1 MKKNLK
7 YKSELLRSMKMLSK
21 KSNTIFLGQS
31 VLYSGNSIFN
41 TLVSVPKNK
50 KIEFPV
56 AEELQMGFSMG
67 LAINGY
73 LPITC
78 YPRFDFLLLAC
89 NQMINH
95 LDKIQYMS
103 QKQFKPKVIIR
114 TSVGSKKP
122 LDGGVQHT
130 QNYTKI
136 FEKILTEIEVIYL
149 DNPKTIFKTFK
160 RCADPRI
167 KKSFLIIEN
176 GDYYNEK

>member
-1 MKKNLK
+1 
-7 YKSELLRSMKMLSK
+7 MKMLSK
-21 KSNTIFLGQS
+21 IKNTIFLGQS

-41 TLVSVPKNK
+41 TLISVPKNK
-50 KIEFPV
+50 RIEFPV
-56 AEELQMGFSMG
+56 AEEMQMGFSMG
-67 LAINGY
+67 LAMNGY

-78 YPRFDFLLLAC
+78 YPRFDFLILAC
-89 NQMINH
+89 NQIINH
-95 LDKIQYMS
+95 LDKIQNMS

-130 QNYTKI
+130 QDYTKM
-136 FEKILTEIEVIYL
+136 FKKVLTEIEVIYL
-149 DNPKTIFKTFK
+149 NNPKTIFKTFK
-160 RCADPRI
+160 RCVDPKI